1 MFSKSSTDFGSCSLL
16 PFEISVPPN
25 SPSVTSR
32 SYRINRPTAKKVDAV
47 LDKFLAAGLIQHS
60 TSPWTSPV
68 VVILKKFGTIHITVN
83 YEKLDKLSIF
93 GQPPIP
99 RVDEVHKLGTGR
111 IFLLFDL
118 VFSFHQIPVH
128 KDTIPLTAFC
138 TPTRLFE

>member
-1 MFSKSSTDFGSCSLL
+1 M
-16 PFEISVPPN
+16 
-25 SPSVTSR
+25 
-32 SYRINRPTAKKVDAV
+32 
-47 LDKFLAAGLIQHS
+47 
-60 TSPWTSPV
+60 